1 MSKIGYIRVSSE
13 SQETAR
19 QEELMK
25 QLQVDK
31 IFIEKVSGKNT
42 ERPEFKRMMDYLRE
56 DDILY
61 VESISRLS
69 RSFVIYLK
77 SLTI

>member
-13 SQETAR
+13 SQETTR

-31 IFIEKVSGKNT
+31 IFIEKV
-42 ERPEFKRMMDYLRE
+42 
-56 DDILY
+56 
-61 VESISRLS
+61 
-69 RSFVIYLK
+69 
-77 SLTI
+77 